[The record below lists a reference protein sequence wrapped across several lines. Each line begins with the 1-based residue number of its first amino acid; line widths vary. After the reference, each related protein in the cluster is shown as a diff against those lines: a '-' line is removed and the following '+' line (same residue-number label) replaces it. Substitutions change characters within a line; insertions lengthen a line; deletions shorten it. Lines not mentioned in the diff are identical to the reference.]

1 MIRALTLDTY
11 GTVVDWRTSP
21 LEPEE
26 SPNLFMT
33 TVEFWKTNQRGRGC
47 LSRVSFAS
55 VLNFTI
61 RRRGELEL

>member
-1 MIRALTLDTY
+1 
-11 GTVVDWRTSP
+11 
-21 LEPEE
+21 
-26 SPNLFMT
+26 MT